1 MQSDYRRNNMSV
13 IRVDNLTK
21 DYGNGKGIF
30 DVTFEVKQGEVFGFL
45 GPNGAGKTTTIRH
58 LLGFSKSNSGEA
70 TIFGLNC
77 WNETKEIQKNIG
89 YLPGEIAF
97 PDDMTGMKF
106 IKYIAGMRG
115 MKDMTKANRLIE
127 MFELDASGDL
137 KRMSKGMKQKVGIVC
152 AFMHDPKVIIL
163 DEPTSG
169 LDPLMQAKFVALIKE
184 EKAKGTSILMSS
196 HMFDEVEETTDRIGI
211 IKQGKLVAIV
221 DPKDIRNMEK
231 KQYEIAFASIDDF
244 FKFQTEDFVTS
255 DINPEKHQLIV
266 EIDSVDINKLL
277 LSLSKKDIRYISEIK
292 SGLEDYFM
300 SYYDGGSKNV

>member
-1 MQSDYRRNNMSV
+1 MSV

-30 DVTFEVKQGEVFGFL
+30 DVTFEVNEGEVFGFL

-58 LLGFSKSNSGEA
+58 LLGFSKSSSGES

-77 WNETKEIQKNIG
+77 WSEAKEIQKNIG

-97 PDDMTGMKF
+97 PDDMTGIKF

-115 MKDMTKANRLIE
+115 MKDMTKANHLME
-127 MFELDASGDL
+127 MLELDASGDL

-221 DPKDIRNMEK
+221 DPKDIRDIRK
-231 KQYEIAFASIDDF
+231 KQYEVGFVSNDDF
-244 FKFQTEDFVTS
+244 LKFQTEDFVIS
-255 DINPEKHQLIV
+255 DINAEKNQLTV
-266 EIDSVDINKLL
+266 EIDSADINKLL
-277 LSLSKKDIRYISEIK
+277 RSLSKKDIQSISEMK